1 MEKSKLLDR
10 CGAEGEDR
18 LLLAKVL
25 DRAAQAEERNIPACT
40 DFLSPQQQMMA
51 RDLLRLAGIPETAWL
66 RQGGYQGAERNILL
80 FLPDWME
87 PETAEP
93 PLRCLR
99 AAFRPDDRLN
109 HRDILGSLMGMGIVR
124 EKVGDILVSPESADL
139 IVLDTVADFLLSSWN
154 SAGRA
159 KLTVTEIPAA
169 HLHIPEVRC
178 EEVRDTVSSLRLDA
192 VCSTGFRM
200 ARGKAVDMISS
211 GHVQVN
217 WRPCTKADKLLT
229 EGDTV
234 SARGFGKFQLAVVAA
249 SRKGQHRHCGEAIYL
264 REEGAACWN
273 TSLKRCPVARS
284 AGFNLRETAA
294 HREVIVRRAADG
306 WRYVGCQ
313 CPKAS
318 AGLTALSRASTWYS
332 SASGLRPDRR
342 SETWSKSRSTASTSW
357 PGRPRHRR
365 A

>member
-51 RDLLRLAGIPETAWL
+51 GDLLRLAGIPETAWL

-159 KLTVTEIPAA
+159 RLTVTEIPAA

-178 EEVRDTVSSLRLDA
+178 EEVRDTVSSLRLDCA
-192 VCSTGFRM
+192 VSLATNLSREKSAALIEGGQVSLNFFEEN
-200 ARGKAVDMISS
+200 KISREV
-211 GHVQVN
+211 G
-217 WRPCTKADKLLT
+217 
-229 EGDTV
+229 EGDIL
-234 SARGFGKFQLAVVAA
+234 SIRGYG
-249 SRKGQHRHCGEAIYL
+249 
-264 REEGAACWN
+264 
-273 TSLKRCPVARS
+273 
-284 AGFNLRETAA
+284 
-294 HREVIVRRAADG
+294 
-306 WRYVGCQ
+306 RYVLSKVGSVS
-313 CPKAS
+313 KK
-318 AGLTALSRASTWYS
+318 GRLHLTLGKYV
-332 SASGLRPDRR
+332 
-342 SETWSKSRSTASTSW
+342 
-357 PGRPRHRR
+357 
-365 A
+365 

>member
-1 MEKSKLLDR
+1 MNTILIGIAGGTGSGKTTLTRHLKEHFGKDVTVIGHDSYYKRQVGRTYDCLLYTSMEKSKLLDR

-51 RDLLRLAGIPETAWL
+51 GDLLRLAGIPETAWL

-99 AAFRPDDRLN
+99 AAFRTEDRLS

-159 KLTVTEIPAA
+159 RLTVTEIPAA

-178 EEVRDTVSSLRLDA
+178 EEVLSLIHIFRPGQRDGGQA
-192 VCSTGFRM
+192 
-200 ARGKAVDMISS
+200 
-211 GHVQVN
+211 
-217 WRPCTKADKLLT
+217 P
-229 EGDTV
+229 GD
-234 SARGFGKFQLAVVAA
+234 L
-249 SRKGQHRHCGEAIYL
+249 
-264 REEGAACWN
+264 
-273 TSLKRCPVARS
+273 
-284 AGFNLRETAA
+284 
-294 HREVIVRRAADG
+294 
-306 WRYVGCQ
+306 
-313 CPKAS
+313 
-318 AGLTALSRASTWYS
+318 
-332 SASGLRPDRR
+332 
-342 SETWSKSRSTASTSW
+342 
-357 PGRPRHRR
+357 
-365 A
+365 

>member
-1 MEKSKLLDR
+1 MDKSKLLDQS
-10 CGAEGEDR
+10 GALGEDR

-25 DRAAQAEERNIPACT
+25 DRAEQAARRNIPTAT
-40 DFLSPQQQMMA
+40 DFLSPQQQA
-51 RDLLRLAGIPETAWL
+51 LALDLLRRAGVPESAYL
-66 RQGGYQGAERNILL
+66 RTGGYDGAERALIL

-200 ARGKAVDMISS
+200 ARGKAADLISS

-234 SARGFGKFQLAVVAA
+234 SARGFGKFQLAAVGGVTKKGRTAIVV
-249 SRKGQHRHCGEAIYL
+249 
-264 REEGAACWN
+264 
-273 TSLKRCPVARS
+273 KRY
-284 AGFNLRETAA
+284 
-294 HREVIVRRAADG
+294 I
-306 WRYVGCQ
+306 
-313 CPKAS
+313 
-318 AGLTALSRASTWYS
+318 
-332 SASGLRPDRR
+332 
-342 SETWSKSRSTASTSW
+342 
-357 PGRPRHRR
+357 
-365 A
+365 